1 MTYAAEELA
10 VLLRTAVTGVP
21 LPEGFA
27 IRDHGALF
35 RLARRQD
42 LGHLLY
48 DVLTAAG
55 LLPEGAPREVLRRER
70 LRAVWRYGG
79 LAHEEERIT
88 AALREAGIGYLPL
101 KGAAVRALWP
111 EPWMRTSCDLDLL
124 VREEETPR
132 AAETLRTALGYTVRG
147 VGYRDVSLFSSG
159 DLVHLELHFSLR
171 GDSPADPVLARVWD
185 YATPGEGGRYEL
197 DPAFR
202 IFHTLAHTAYHL
214 RAGGGGM
221 RGIADLYLLSR
232 FPYDRAVL
240 DALLGESGLLTFG
253 RTALRLA
260 EMWLGNGEQDALAA
274 ALGRALAEGALYT
287 DLTRRAANE
296 SAAKATRAARREARR
311 RRFAYLCSRLFL
323 SRRELSALYPVL
335 LRHPL
340 LTPFCQVRRWCRL
353 LFGGRLR
360 FTLRRRR
367 ARGQVTPEKTAA
379 SHELLTAL
387 GLISEDA
394 CPSGK
399 EKS

>member
-1 MTYAAEELA
+1 MTRTAEELVA
-10 VLLRTAVTGVP
+10 LLRAAVAGVP

-55 LLPEGAPREVLRRER
+55 LLPEGALREALRRER
-70 LRAVWRYGG
+70 LRAVWRYGS
-79 LAHEEERIT
+79 LAHEGERIT

-124 VREEETPR
+124 VREEEVTR
-132 AAETLRTALGYTVRG
+132 AAEVIREALGYTLRG
-147 VGYRDVSLFSSG
+147 VGYRDLSLFAPG

-171 GDSPADPVLARVWD
+171 GDSPADPVLARVWE
-185 YATPGEGGRYEL
+185 YATPGEGGCYEL

-202 IFHTLAHTAYHL
+202 IYHLLTHTAYHL

-221 RGIADLYLLSR
+221 RQVADLYLLCR
-232 FPYDRAVL
+232 EPYDEATL
-240 DALLGESGLLTFG
+240 DALLREAGLSIFG
-253 RTALRLA
+253 KTALRLA
-260 EMWLGNGEQDALAA
+260 GMWFGEGEPSPLAE
-274 ALGRALAEGALYT
+274 ALGRALAEGALYS
-287 DLTRRAANE
+287 DLVRRAANE
-296 SAAKATRAARREARR
+296 RAEGLSRPARREARR
-311 RRFAYLCSRLFL
+311 RRRAYIRSRLFL
-323 SRRELSALYPVL
+323 SRQELSALYPVL

-353 LFGGRLR
+353 LLGGRLR
-360 FTLRRRR
+360 LTLRRAR
-367 ARGQVTPEKTAA
+367 AAGRVTPEQAEA
-379 SHELLTAL
+379 SRKLLSEL
-387 GLISEDA
+387 GLIF
-394 CPSGK
+394 G
-399 EKS
+399 EK